1 MGTVLARGLFS
12 RRSAFVR
19 VFGAIIRGMLR
30 LRLTNP
36 VPASL
41 AHLAPFP
48 QLHPEFPLKSKIESK
63 TGRTFQ
69 VISLPQEDGSFV
81 ASVLEAPAI
90 RAYDRSRKAAEEKA
104 SRKFLKTPDPLAF
117 KRHPL
122 ATSKDVTID
131 MEYDPD
137 AAAFVTY
144 VKELHGMSSFGETE
158 NAALDNT
165 AEMIRGYIKS
175 MEANRNRIPLAAS
188 KLANL
193 KRLVGL
199 V

>member
-1 MGTVLARGLFS
+1 
-12 RRSAFVR
+12 
-19 VFGAIIRGMLR
+19 MLR

-36 VPASL
+36 VPTHL
-41 AHLAPFP
+41 AHHQPFP
-48 QLHPEFPLKSKIESK
+48 QVHPEFPLKPRIEAK
-63 TGRTFQ
+63 TGRAFQ
-69 VISLPQEDGSFV
+69 VVSLPQKDGSFV
-81 ASVLEAPAI
+81 ASVLEAPTI
-90 RAYDRSRKAAEEKA
+90 RVYNRSRKTAEEKA
-104 SRKFLKTPDPLAF
+104 SQKFLNTPDPFAF
-117 KRHPL
+117 RRHPL
-122 ATSKDVTID
+122 AVSKDVTID

-144 VKELHGMSSFGETE
+144 VKELHRMSTFGETE
-158 NAALDNT
+158 TAALDNT
-165 AEMIRGYIKS
+165 VEMIRGYIKS